1 MIVSCYASKDWIA
14 YVKLS
19 MLNRGWF
26 LADGGVAARDC
37 GRLSG
42 ES

>member
-1 MIVSCYASKDWIA
+1 MIVSCYVSKDRIA
-14 YVKLS
+14 YVKIS

-26 LADGGVAARDC
+26 LADGGVAAHDC
-37 GRLSG
+37 GRLSD